1 MYVLCQKK
9 RNEITT
15 EGGLNL
21 NKNKNKLFFNY
32 TKIKHFKYKNKS
44 YLLIQILKI
53 LKLQKI

>member
-1 MYVLCQKK
+1 MSCARK

-21 NKNKNKLFFNY
+21 NKNKNKLFLIY

-44 YLLIQILKI
+44 LLIQILKI